1 MSNFFRNFP
10 ATNYY
15 FGDEVLPTVVEN
27 IGIYSDTVDQVRDIV
42 GTYQDYYIQ
51 PGERADQVSQKLYDT
66 PDYHWTFILMN
77 PKLRECGWPLSD
89 REVYKKAQ
97 QDYYHKVL
105 TTKTTLGD
113 KMIVG
118 QTLTGLT
125 SGATGTIGYR
135 IIDNGQIWFDNTT
148 GNFISGETVTS
159 TNANGVLESIVVES
173 FEDQLN
179 AAHHYENSDGSWAD
193 IDPTIGPGALLT
205 EVTFLD
211 NLIRANND
219 LKNIRVIKR
228 NQIEFVIESFNE
240 AISQWKT
247 KVNTFLSLFF

>member
-97 QDYYHKVL
+97 QDRIAGNAPSS
-105 TTKTTLGD
+105 TTKPFSDPLDIIENKIQETIM
-113 KMIVG
+113 KM
-118 QTLTGLT
+118 
-125 SGATGTIGYR
+125 A
-135 IIDNGQIWFDNTT
+135 
-148 GNFISGETVTS
+148 
-159 TNANGVLESIVVES
+159 VE
-173 FEDQLN
+173 DN
-179 AAHHYENSDGSWAD
+179 AAFAAGDTQKNYGTNLW
-193 IDPTIGPGALLT
+193 ALL
-205 EVTFLD
+205 
-211 NLIRANND
+211 
-219 LKNIRVIKR
+219 
-228 NQIEFVIESFNE
+228 S
-240 AISQWKT
+240 
-247 KVNTFLSLFF
+247 SLG